1 MDTAVACGCD
11 FPLFEHLNPNNQETR
26 YMVSNILVIDDD
38 PAVRSAF
45 KLILEDDSF
54 SVREAE
60 NGAQGIEM
68 AIAERPD
75 LIFLDLRMPGIDGVE
90 TLRRLK
96 AIDETLNIYI
106 VTAFA
111 NEYMAQL
118 KGIHDEGFQFELASK
133 PLSSTQ
139 IRNIAQTAMPQ
150 AERRTVPHKL
160 VLTLYVVSL
169 NRETRRLVEQ
179 ISAALTN
186 LYEPGQWVFDV
197 VEVLGMPEKA
207 LEKDVFATPMLVRN
221 VPEPVLKLLGD
232 LSRVPS
238 VIAAITTQAKGIGVQ
253 TIII

>member
-1 MDTAVACGCD
+1 MA
-11 FPLFEHLNPNNQETR
+11 
-26 YMVSNILVIDDD
+26 SKILVIDDD

-45 KLILEDDSF
+45 KLILEDGSF

-60 NGAQGIEM
+60 NGLQGIEM

-96 AIDETLNIYI
+96 AVDETLSIYI

-111 NEYMAQL
+111 TEYMEQL
-118 KGIHDEGFQFELASK
+118 KGVHEEGIQFELASK
-133 PLSSTQ
+133 PLSSEQ
-139 IRNIAQTAMPQ
+139 IRNIAQLAC
-150 AERRTVPHKL
+150 TVPPRETRRATAHKL

-169 NRETRRLVEQ
+169 NSETRRLVEQ
-179 ISAALTN
+179 MSMALAK
-186 LYEPGQWVFDV
+186 LYDPGHWVLDV

-207 LEKDVFATPMLVRN
+207 LEKDVFATPMLVRD

-238 VIAAITTQAKGIGVQ
+238 VIAAITTEAKGVGVQ
-253 TIII
+253 TIIV

>member
-1 MDTAVACGCD
+1 M
-11 FPLFEHLNPNNQETR
+11 L
-26 YMVSNILVIDDD
+26 SKILVIDDD
-38 PAVRSAF
+38 PAVRGAF
-45 KLILEDDSF
+45 KLILEDDNF

-60 NGAQGIEM
+60 NGLQGIEM
-68 AIAERPD
+68 TLAERPD

-111 NEYMAQL
+111 NEYMEQL
-118 KGIHDEGFQFELASK
+118 KGIHEEGFQFELASK
-133 PLSSTQ
+133 PLSSVQ
-139 IRNIAQTAMPQ
+139 IRNIAQIARIAAPKEELRAT
-150 AERRTVPHKL
+150 PHKL

-169 NRETRRLVEQ
+169 NSETRRLVEQ
-179 ISAALTN
+179 ITAALAN
-186 LYEPGQWVFDV
+186 LYDPGHWVLDV

-207 LEKDVFATPMLVRN
+207 LEKDVFATPMLVRD

-238 VIAAITTQAKGIGVQ
+238 VIAAITTEAKGIGVQ
-253 TIII
+253 TIIV

>member
-1 MDTAVACGCD
+1 
-11 FPLFEHLNPNNQETR
+11 
-26 YMVSNILVIDDD
+26 MVSKILVIDDD
-38 PAVRSAF
+38 PAVRAAF
-45 KLILEDDSF
+45 KLILEDESF
-54 SVREAE
+54 SVCEAE
-60 NGAQGIEM
+60 NGSQGIEM
-68 AIAERPD
+68 TQAERPD

-111 NEYMAQL
+111 NEYMEQL
-118 KGIHDEGFQFELASK
+118 KSIHKEGFQFELASK
-133 PLSSTQ
+133 PLSSAQ
-139 IRNIAQTAMPQ
+139 IRNIAQTAIPH
-150 AERRTVPHKL
+150 EVRRSMQHKL

-169 NRETRRLVEQ
+169 NTETRRLVEQ
-179 ISAALTN
+179 ITTALAN
-186 LYEPGQWVFDV
+186 LYDPGQWVFDV

-207 LEKDVFATPMLVRN
+207 LEKDVFATPMLVRD

-253 TIII
+253 TVII

>member
-1 MDTAVACGCD
+1 
-11 FPLFEHLNPNNQETR
+11 
-26 YMVSNILVIDDD
+26 MVSKILVIDDD
-38 PAVRSAF
+38 PAVRGAF
-45 KLILEDDSF
+45 KLILEDDNF

-60 NGAQGIEM
+60 NGLQGIEM
-68 AIAERPD
+68 ALAERPN

-96 AIDETLNIYI
+96 AMDETLNVYI

-111 NEYMAQL
+111 NEYMEQL
-118 KGIHDEGFQFELASK
+118 KGIHEEGFKFELASK
-133 PLSSTQ
+133 PLSSVQ
-139 IRNIAQTAMPQ
+139 IRNIAQIARIAPAQEVRRAM
-150 AERRTVPHKL
+150 PHKL

-169 NRETRRLVEQ
+169 NNETRRLVEQ
-179 ISAALTN
+179 ITAALAN
-186 LYEPGQWVFDV
+186 LYDPGQWVLDV

-207 LEKDVFATPMLVRN
+207 LEKDVFATPMLVRD

-238 VIAAITTQAKGIGVQ
+238 VIAAITTEAKGVGSQ

>member
-1 MDTAVACGCD
+1 
-11 FPLFEHLNPNNQETR
+11 
-26 YMVSNILVIDDD
+26 MVRKILVIDDD
-38 PAVRSAF
+38 PAVRAAF
-45 KLILEDDSF
+45 KLILEDGF

-60 NGAQGIEM
+60 TGLQGIEM
-68 AIAERPD
+68 ALAERPD

-90 TLRRLK
+90 VLRRLK
-96 AIDETLNIYI
+96 AIDDTLNIYI

-111 NEYMAQL
+111 NEYMEQL
-118 KGIHDEGFQFELASK
+118 KVVHEEGIQFELASK
-133 PLSSTQ
+133 PLSSVQ
-139 IRNIAQTAMPQ
+139 IRNIAQIATPQ
-150 AERRTVPHKL
+150 QDRRASMPHKL

-169 NRETRRLVEQ
+169 NSETRRLVEQ
-179 ISAALTN
+179 ITVALSN

-207 LEKDVFATPMLVRN
+207 LEKDVFATPMLVRDM
-221 VPEPVLKLLGD
+221 PEPVLKLLGD

>member
-1 MDTAVACGCD
+1 
-11 FPLFEHLNPNNQETR
+11 
-26 YMVSNILVIDDD
+26 MVSKILVIDDD
-38 PAVRSAF
+38 PAVRAAF
-45 KLILEDDSF
+45 KLILEDDCY
-54 SVREAE
+54 SVREAG
-60 NGAQGIEM
+60 NGEQGIEM

-96 AIDETLNIYI
+96 AIDETLSIYI

-111 NEYMAQL
+111 NEYMEQL
-118 KGIHDEGFQFELASK
+118 KNIHEEGFQFELASK
-133 PLSSTQ
+133 PLSSVQ
-139 IRNIAQTAMPQ
+139 IRSIAQTATPQ
-150 AERRTVPHKL
+150 EERRTVQHKL
-160 VLTLYVVSL
+160 ALTLYVVSL
-169 NRETRRLVEQ
+169 NSETRRLVEQ
-179 ISAALTN
+179 ITAALTN